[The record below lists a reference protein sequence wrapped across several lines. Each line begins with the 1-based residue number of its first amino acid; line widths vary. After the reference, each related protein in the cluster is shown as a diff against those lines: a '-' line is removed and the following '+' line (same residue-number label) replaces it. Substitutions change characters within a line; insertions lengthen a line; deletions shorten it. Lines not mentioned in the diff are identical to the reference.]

1 MKKLLLTILLNHL
14 VLAVTYS
21 QTNINNDANQIYKDS
36 DTELNELYKEIL
48 KEYSTDTIF
57 IQAFRTSQLNWIKF
71 RDSELKMKYP
81 DRGSSGW
88 YGSIHP
94 LCISNYLAE
103 LTESRTERLKVRITG
118 IEEGDVCSGTVKNKK

>member
-81 DRGSSGW
+81 DRGSSG
-88 YGSIHP
+88 
-94 LCISNYLAE
+94 
-103 LTESRTERLKVRITG
+103 
-118 IEEGDVCSGTVKNKK
+118 

>member
-71 RDSELKMKYP
+71 RDSKLKMKYP

-103 LTESRTERLKVRITG
+103 LTESRTERLKVWITG

>member
-81 DRGSSGW
+81 DRGSSGQ

-103 LTESRTERLKVRITG
+103 LTESRTERLKVWITG

>member
-103 LTESRTERLKVRITG
+103 LTESRTERLKVWITG